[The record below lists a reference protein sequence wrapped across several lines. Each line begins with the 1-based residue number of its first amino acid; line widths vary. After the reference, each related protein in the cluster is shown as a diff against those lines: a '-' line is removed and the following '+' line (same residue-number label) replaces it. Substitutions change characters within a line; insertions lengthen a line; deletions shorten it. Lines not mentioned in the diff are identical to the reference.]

1 MMEFVK
7 KIIVVIYQINYNVVV
22 QLFIHKLNVI
32 FKNII
37 YIKKIQ
43 YVHHKFVNYME
54 IQIYVMVM
62 NLMVILVYQ
71 LIINVNHVN
80 KLQMHVY
87 VLKHQEF
94 VFGMIIYANHFYV
107 INLKQKV
114 HVRLFHVVNGMNKI
128 INAYFIVIKL
138 FLQMIVIKELM
149 IVIMMKI
156 LIFVN
161 QVFIRFQV

>member
-1 MMEFVK
+1 MMEYVK

-22 QLFIHKLNVI
+22 QLLVHKLNVI
-32 FKNII
+32 FQNII

-43 YVHHKFVNYME
+43 YVHLKFVNYME

-62 NLMVILVYQ
+62 NLMVIHVYQ

-87 VLKHQEF
+87 VQKHQEY
-94 VFGMIIYANHFYV
+94 VFGIIINVNHFNV
-107 INLKQKV
+107 INLKLKV
-114 HVRLFHVVNGMNKI
+114 HVRLFHVVNGMNQI
-128 INAYFIVIKL
+128 INVYFIVIKL
-138 FLQMIVIKELM
+138 FLQRIVIKELM

-156 LIFVN
+156 LISVN